1 MSPSTDGRAVA
12 AAAATGVLVPLA
24 LCQFVASYA
33 GTNMNVAITNIAK
46 DLGTDV
52 SGVQTSITLF
62 TLTMAALM
70 IPGSKLTDLW
80 GRKRCFT
87 LGLLVY
93 GAGAIIALLAQGLP
107 TLIIGYSVFEGVGS
121 ALMIPPIY
129 IVITVAFVEV
139 TSRARAFGI
148 VSAAAGIGAAA
159 GPLIGGLITTSI
171 SWRASFGAQ
180 ALLVAAIILIARR
193 GSFPE
198 PTKARTGFDVI
209 GAALSAATLFLI
221 VLGFLQ
227 SRTYGWL
234 ASRQAFAVFGTVIIQ
249 KGGVSPVW
257 IFVGA
262 GFVVLA
268 AFVLYTRRRMRR
280 HREVLVSLDLFKNR
294 TSNLGLTAQ
303 NLQWLILQGTF
314 FVASVYIQ
322 EVRHLSAVMT
332 GLVLTPATVGILVT
346 GSLAGRMAKR
356 RSQKT
361 LTWGGFVATIL
372 GMLLLLALV
381 RSTSNLATFAP
392 GLLLMGAGVGM
403 MLTSAVNVVQ
413 SAFGEAEQGEIS
425 GVSRSASNLGSSL
438 GTAIAGSVLVSTVV
452 AGNRLFALAVVVL
465 ACFAALGL
473 LVSVLL
479 PSHGGPQPAALASTA
494 GAATKPASGAV
505 TASRRPG
512 PAPVA
517 PPARGSAP
525 PRR

>member
-1 MSPSTDGRAVA
+1 MTGSPNGRSAIAAGA
-12 AAAATGVLVPLA
+12 AAGIVLPLA

-33 GTNMNVAITNIAK
+33 GTNMNVAISNIAT
-46 DLGTDV
+46 DLHTNV

-93 GAGAIIALLAQGLP
+93 GAGAVIALLAQGLP
-107 TLIIGYSVFEGVGS
+107 LLVVGYSVFEGVGS

-129 IVITVAFVEV
+129 IVITVAFLEV
-139 TSRARAFGI
+139 TSRARSFGI

-180 ALLVAAIILIARR
+180 ALLVVAIILIARR
-193 GSFPE
+193 STFPE
-198 PTKARTGFDVI
+198 PATSRTGFDVG
-209 GAALSAATLFLI
+209 GAVLSAGALFLI

-234 ASRQAFAVFGTVIIQ
+234 ASRQSFAVFGTVIIQ

-262 GFVVLA
+262 GLVVLA
-268 AFVLYTRRRMRR
+268 AFVLYTRHRMRH

-303 NLQWLILQGTF
+303 NMQWLILQGTF
-314 FVASVYIQ
+314 FVASVFLQ

-332 GLVLTPATVGILVT
+332 GLVLTPATVGILAT
-346 GSLAGRMAKR
+346 GGTAGRMSKR
-356 RSQKT
+356 MSQKT
-361 LTWGGFVATIL
+361 LTWAGFAVTIV

-381 RSTSNLATFAP
+381 RATSNLAVYVP
-392 GLLLMGAGVGM
+392 GLLFMGAGVGM

-413 SAFGEAEQGEIS
+413 SAFGDAEQGEIS

-438 GTAIAGSVLVSTVV
+438 GTAIAGSVLASTLV
-452 AGNRLFALAVVVL
+452 AGDRLFGIAIIVL
-465 ACFAALGL
+465 ACFAVVGL
-473 LVSVLL
+473 IASVLL
-479 PSHGGPQPAALASTA
+479 PSPG
-494 GAATKPASGAV
+494 GAAHDTLAASSPGAPTGAPIGTV
-505 TASRRPG
+505 SSSARRR
-512 PAPVA
+512 AA
-517 PPARGSAP
+517 PPTRGSVR